1 MASVWI
7 RPRPTK
13 DGSPRFWVEYRTGGR
28 ESGARFAG
36 SFTTKR
42 LATIRAGFVE
52 QELAAGRIPDLTV
65 GKQQKTSPT
74 FEQAART
81 WRASRVD
88 VAAST
93 SDQHR
98 IQIEKLLPLIGTTR
112 IDTLEPA
119 TFIDVVARLHGQ
131 GVARETIRK
140 TLGAGAMVLDHAGL
154 VPNPVRDRSIKLPRE
169 EPEEINPPSASDV
182 ECVYLTIPAKHR
194 LALLWLDWSGRASR
208 AST

>member
-1 MASVWI
+1 MRLRRRRLRNRREGEQLMASVWI

-98 IQIEKLLPLIGTTR
+98 IQIEKLLPLIGTTPDR
-112 IDTLEPA
+112 H
-119 TFIDVVARLHGQ
+119 ARARHVHRRRRPTARPGGRQ
-131 GVARETIRK
+131 GDDPEDARRRSD
-140 TLGAGAMVLDHAGL
+140 GARPRRPRAKPGA
-154 VPNPVRDRSIKLPRE
+154 
-169 EPEEINPPSASDV
+169 
-182 ECVYLTIPAKHR
+182 
-194 LALLWLDWSGRASR
+194 
-208 AST
+208 